1 MSPARVRLV
10 TVLAT
15 LLAVLGALVV
25 ATPAVGQVPGDAEVA
40 EVVLTDLDPA
50 YAAGDD
56 VVTLRGRLTNRGDA
70 PLADPLPTLRWS
82 SDPVQTLDDLA
93 LVESNPLFRY
103 GRVDYRFADPLQTL
117 GPGESTTFRIDVP
130 VDALVVAPGVYVVG
144 VDVLATLPD
153 GLRVFVASARTTL
166 VVGLDVETPLDVAM
180 LWPLAA
186 APSLL
191 PDGRLSSDAV
201 AEQIA
206 PEGRLSMLVDSGRG
220 TPVTWVVDP
229 DLVLTTAAMVDGYE
243 TAGQSPSP
251 TAPADAARFLS
262 ELSAV
267 LPSAADVRQVPLA
280 DPDVGGSLAAGVDQ
294 ETVEASLT
302 EGSSEPA
309 LSDLTGR
316 PIPHLAVLVDRPVTN
331 RMLGTYLRSGVGTVV
346 MDADAVRSID
356 DAGRGRLDR
365 SKGRDVEAVVAR
377 RPPAAVD
384 GVDAPLAARQWLLS
398 TTAVLATAAPQQTP
412 TTGQVVAPP
421 LLWSV
426 DSDVAAALLEVWQDA
441 PWVEAVPLRSIP
453 RSESPVTLGRG
464 GPRPPPLPAAIVD
477 GLLTVLDDADRLGP
491 LLAEPLL
498 DPEQRTQTVARATSH
513 AWQEDE
519 VPGLAYV
526 RALEQTVTGVEQ
538 DLSLLVSPS
547 ITLSSRSGRF
557 PVTLVNDS
565 ELDVVVGVAFTS
577 QNTSRLRVE
586 DIEPVLLT
594 AGEKRTFTAT
604 ALATANGR
612 VQVSASLV
620 TTDDMPIGRPEEAI
634 VDVTNAGALGW
645 TVIAAGGVLL
655 AAALVRARLRAR
667 HRPTVPEDAEE
678 LSPETSS

>member
-1 MSPARVRLV
+1 MTPAQVRLV
-10 TVLAT
+10 RVLAG
-15 LLAVLGALVV
+15 LATVLGAIAV
-25 ATPAVGQVPGDAEVA
+25 AVPATGQVPGEAEVA
-40 EVVLTDLDPA
+40 QVVLADLDPP

-82 SDPVQTLDDLA
+82 SDPVQTLDDLS
-93 LVESNPLFRY
+93 LVDSNPLFRY
-103 GRVDYRFADPLQTL
+103 GRVDYRYADPLETL
-117 GPGESTTFRIDVP
+117 APGDSATFRIEVP
-130 VDALVVAPGVYVVG
+130 VDALGVAPGVYVLG

-166 VVGLDVETPLDVAM
+166 AVDLEVERPLDVAV

-191 PDGRLSSDAV
+191 PDGRLSGDTLAD
-201 AEQIA
+201 QIS
-206 PEGRLSMLVDSGRG
+206 PEGRLSMLVDRARD

-243 TAGQSPSP
+243 TVGQGPSP
-251 TAPADAARFLS
+251 TGPADAARFLS
-262 ELSAV
+262 ELSGV

-280 DPDVGGSLAAGVDQ
+280 DPDVGGSLAAGLDPA
-294 ETVEASLT
+294 TVEESLT

-346 MDADAVRSID
+346 LDSGAVRSID
-356 DAGRGRLDR
+356 DAGRSRLER

-384 GVDAPLAARQWLLS
+384 GVDAALAARQWLLS
-398 TTAVLATAAPQQTP
+398 TTAVLATAAPQETP
-412 TTGQVVAPP
+412 ADGQVVAPP
-421 LLWSV
+421 LRWSV
-426 DSDVAAALLEVWQDA
+426 DTDVADALLEVWQDA
-441 PWVEAVPLRSIP
+441 PWVAPVPLGAIS
-453 RSESPVTLGRG
+453 RSESPVTLDPG
-464 GPRPPPLPAAIVD
+464 GPRPPALPAPIVD
-477 GLLTVLDDADRLGP
+477 GLVTVLDDADRLGP

-498 DPEQRTQTVARATSH
+498 EPEQETRTVARATSH

-519 VPGLAYV
+519 GAGLVYV
-526 RALEQTVTGVEQ
+526 RALAQTVTGVER

-565 ELDVVVGVAFTS
+565 DLDVVVGVAFTS

-620 TTDDMPIGRPEEAI
+620 TTDEMPIGRPEAAI

-655 AAALVRARLRAR
+655 AAALVRSRLRAR
-667 HRPTVPEDAEE
+667 RRAGVGDAADQPG
-678 LSPETSS
+678 PETSP

>member
-1 MSPARVRLV
+1 MSLGRVCLV
-10 TVLAT
+10 GV
-15 LLAVLGALVV
+15 LAVLGGVLGAIG
-25 ATPAVGQVPGDAEVA
+25 AAGPAAGQVPGDTEVA
-40 EVVLTDLDPA
+40 EVVLADLDPPF
-50 YAAGDD
+50 AAGDD

-103 GRVDYRFADPLQTL
+103 GRVDYRYSDTVETL
-117 GPGESTTFRIDVP
+117 GAGESATFRIDVP
-130 VDALVVAPGVYVVG
+130 IDALVVSPGVYVVG

-166 VVGLDVETPLDVAM
+166 AVDVEVESPLDVAM

-191 PDGRLSSDAV
+191 PDGRLSRDSL
-201 AEQIA
+201 AEQIS
-206 PEGRLSMLVDSGRG
+206 PSGRLSTLVDRARG

-243 TAGQSPSP
+243 TVGQSPS
-251 TAPADAARFLS
+251 TTGPADAARFLS

-267 LPSAADVRQVPLA
+267 LPSADDVRQVPLA
-280 DPDVGGSLAAGVDQ
+280 DPDVGGSLAADVDPA
-294 ETVEASLT
+294 TVEASLT
-302 EGSSEPA
+302 DGSSEPV
-309 LSDLTGR
+309 LSDLVGR

-331 RMLGTYLRSGVGTVV
+331 RMLGSYLRSGVGTVAL
-346 MDADAVRSID
+346 DSGAVQSID
-356 DAGRGRLDR
+356 EAGRARLER
-365 SKGRDVEAVVAR
+365 PKARDIDAIVAR

-398 TTAVLATAAPQQTP
+398 TTAVLAATAPQQAP

-421 LLWSV
+421 LLWQV
-426 DSDVAAALLEVWQDA
+426 DGDVAAALLEGWQDA
-441 PWVEAVPLRSIP
+441 PWVEPVPLSSVA

-464 GPRPPPLPAAIVD
+464 GPRPPALPAPIVD
-477 GLLTVLDDADRLGP
+477 GLVTGLDDAERLGP

-498 DPEQRTQTVARATSH
+498 DPGELTRTVARGTSH

-519 VPGLAYV
+519 ESGLAYV
-526 RALEQTVTGVEQ
+526 RTLAATVTSVER

-557 PVTLVNDS
+557 PVTLVNGS

-577 QNTSRLRVE
+577 QNTTRLRVE

-620 TTDDMPIGRPEEAI
+620 TTDQMPIGRPETAI

-667 HRPTVPEDAEE
+667 RRTADSDGVEHPDVEVPT
-678 LSPETSS
+678 

>member
-1 MSPARVRLV
+1 MSLARSRIASVLV
-10 TVLAT
+10 VLSAVLA
-15 LLAVLGALVV
+15 AVAGA
-25 ATPAVGQVPGDAEVA
+25 APAAAQVPGDAEVA
-40 EVVLTDLDPA
+40 QVVLTGLDPS
-50 YAAGDD
+50 YATGDD
-56 VVTLRGRLTNRGDA
+56 VVTLQGRLTNRSDA

-93 LVESNPLFRY
+93 LVDSNPLFRY
-103 GRVDYRFADPLQTL
+103 GRVDYRYADPLETL
-117 GPGESTTFRIDVP
+117 EPGQSTTFRIQVP
-130 VDALVVAPGVYVVG
+130 LDALGLSPGVYVLG

-153 GLRVFVASARTTL
+153 GLRVFVADARTTL
-166 VVGLDVETPLDVAM
+166 AVDLEVEDPLDVAM

-191 PDGRLSSDAV
+191 PDGRLSNDSL

-206 PEGRLSMLVDSGRG
+206 PGQRLSALVDRARG

-229 DLVLTTAAMVDGYE
+229 DLVLTAAAMVDGYE
-243 TAGQSPSP
+243 TVGSSPSP
-251 TAPADAARFLS
+251 TGPADAARFLS

-280 DPDVGGSLAAGVDQ
+280 DPDVGGSLAAGVDPATL
-294 ETVEASLT
+294 ETSLA
-302 EGSSEPA
+302 EGSSDPT
-309 LSDLTGR
+309 LSDLIGR
-316 PIPHLAVLVDRPVTN
+316 PIPRLAVLVDRPVTN

-346 MDADAVRSID
+346 LDADVVRSVD
-356 DAGRGRLDR
+356 DGGRARLER
-365 SKGRDVEAVVAR
+365 SKARDVEAVVAR
-377 RPPAAVD
+377 RPPTAAA
-384 GVDAPLAARQWLLS
+384 GVDAPLAARQWALS
-398 TTAVLATAAPQQTP
+398 TTAVLATAAPQGSA
-412 TTGQVVAPP
+412 TTGQVIAPP

-426 DSDVAAALLEVWQDA
+426 DDDVAAALLDGWLDA
-441 PWVEAVPLRSIP
+441 PWVSQTPLLSVSP
-453 RSESPVTLGRG
+453 SEISATLERG
-464 GPRPPPLPAAIVD
+464 GARPPALPEPIVD
-477 GLLTVLDDADRLGP
+477 GLVTVLDDAERLGP

-498 DPEQRTQTVARATSH
+498 EPEEETRTVARATSH
-513 AWQEDE
+513 AWQADE
-519 VPGLAYV
+519 EPGLGYV
-526 RALEQTVTGVEQ
+526 RSLEATVTGVED
-538 DLSLLVSPS
+538 DLALLVSPS

-594 AGEKRTFTAT
+594 SGEKRTFTAT

-612 VQVSASLV
+612 VQVSANLV
-620 TTDDMPIGRPEEAI
+620 TTDEMPVGRTETAI

-655 AAALVRARLRAR
+655 AAALVRGRLRAR
-667 HRPTVPEDAEE
+667 R
-678 LSPETSS
+678 SPADPDQEIPG